1 MPSRNKIKRASK
13 QRSQSSSQAQNQ
25 PPSLE
30 SSQSTIPDLFNTTK
44 SNSAADVTTQLSP
57 NKRRKT
63 VHSRESD
70 IMAVTGTLGP
80 DRMYDFSED
89 KHGGKAVNGDAANPI
104 AISDSPVSSP
114 VKNGFHSSAR
124 RLQLASRSGPR
135 KLVVK
140 NLKPASKFDPNQYL
154 EDVWSKLAAAL
165 SANFLGKTLPYSM
178 EELYK
183 GVENVCRQGM
193 AAKLY
198 EMLKRVCELQ
208 LESETQRLSE
218 MVDGCTGDVEVLQAV
233 DRSMSTWVNQMVGRV
248 RRFLGVYAD

>member
-1 MPSRNKIKRASK
+1 
-13 QRSQSSSQAQNQ
+13 
-25 PPSLE
+25 
-30 SSQSTIPDLFNTTK
+30 
-44 SNSAADVTTQLSP
+44 
-57 NKRRKT
+57 
-63 VHSRESD
+63 
-70 IMAVTGTLGP
+70 MAVTEALGP
-80 DRMYDFSED
+80 DRMYDFSGD
-89 KHGGKAVNGDAANPI
+89 KRGGKAVNGDAANPI
-104 AISDSPVSSP
+104 AISDSPTSSP
-114 VKNGFHSSAR
+114 VKNGFNSPAK

-154 EDVWSKLAAAL
+154 EDVWSKLVTAL
-165 SANFLGKTLPYSM
+165 SATFSGKTLPYSM

-198 EMLKRVCELQ
+198 ERLKRACELQ

-218 MVDGCTGDVEVLQAV
+218 TVDQCREDVEVLQAV

-248 RRFLGVYAD
+248 RRLFGLYTD